1 MQQLLT
7 IAGGAVTSL
16 LVLLGIGFVL
26 ARGFVPLRRRP
37 RTQRA
42 ALISAAAAICAVGA
56 MQGNF
61 SMGQG
66 VIGDLRGVV
75 IATAALVGGPI
86 PAVAAALAASAYRLA
101 FGGQAI
107 AALVNIWIAAAMSIV
122 FVRAGFR
129 KTPRG
134 LAILGA
140 LLAIS
145 LLPAAAFLFATLP
158 TADALRISI
167 TVLLVSGIVYPIAL
181 VTFGGLLLNEQSRAE
196 DEADLRDA
204 NAALSLEAARSM
216 GVFEAS
222 NVAMAW
228 GELDSGRIIRVND
241 EYARFTGYSESELVG
256 MTFSDLSVAE
266 DRVADAAI
274 FKPLREGT
282 IPSIAG
288 ERRFLRK
295 DGTVAWGLRSS
306 TGVREDGRPRYA
318 FMMVQDVT
326 ERNKARS
333 EVDYLATHDSLTG
346 LFNRAVFHAA
356 TASALAHLPAGG
368 LIGMLYFDLDE
379 FKEINDTLGHPA
391 GDNILVEMAHRIRGV
406 CGKDDVAARIGG
418 DEFAILRRHP
428 TTAEEVARFA
438 DTIVEALAAPYDT
451 AATAFRATISLGI
464 SMGPADSNNAD
475 DLIKKADI
483 ALYSAKADGGGR
495 WRFFEL
501 TMETRLIERQAL
513 KLDLAV
519 AVDNHEL
526 ELVYQP
532 IVDLRTGKV
541 TSCEALLRWH
551 HPRRGLILPNEFI
564 PLAEETGLI
573 VPIGDWVL
581 GTACREAMTWP
592 AHVGLSV
599 NISSA
604 QFQDGHPLALLV
616 ADLLARTKMKPA
628 QLELEITETL
638 LLQGNERNL
647 QVLRDLRQLGIK
659 IALDDFGT
667 GYSSLGYLQQFPF
680 DKIKID
686 RSFVQEVTVRE
697 ESKAVIRAVVGLG
710 HSLNMRITAEGVES
724 REQLDS
730 IAAKGCDEVQGY
742 FFSKAVAAADVTA
755 LIAEIEGRPSPVEAL
770 RA

>member
-1 MQQLLT
+1 MQELLT
-7 IAGGAVTSL
+7 IGTGAVTSL

-26 ARGFVPLRRRP
+26 APGFALLRRRP
-37 RTQRA
+37 RKQRT
-42 ALISAAAAICAVGA
+42 ALISVIAAVCAVGA
-56 MQGNF
+56 MLGHF
-61 SMGQG
+61 PMGHG
-66 VIGDLRGVV
+66 VLGDLRAVV
-75 IATAALVGGPI
+75 IAAAALLGGPI
-86 PAVAAALAASAYRLA
+86 PAIAAAVGASAYRLA
-101 FGGQAI
+101 LGGQAT
-107 AALVNIWIAAAMSIV
+107 AALVNIWIAAAISILY
-122 FVRAGFR
+122 VRFNFSTA
-129 KTPRG
+129 PRG
-134 LAILGA
+134 LAILGV
-140 LLAIS
+140 LLALS
-145 LLPAAAFLFATLP
+145 LLPASAFLFGSAP
-158 TADALRISI
+158 PAEVIRVGF
-167 TVLLVSGIVYPIAL
+167 TVVLFAAIIYPVALVSFA
-181 VTFGGLLLNEQSRAE
+181 GLLLNQQHRAD
-196 DEADLRDA
+196 DEANLRNA
-204 NAALSLEAARSM
+204 NAALSLEAARTM

-222 NVAMAW
+222 SVAMAW
-228 GELDSGRIIRVND
+228 GELDSGRIIRVNE
-241 EYARFTGYSESELVG
+241 EYARFTGHSEGELIG
-256 MTFSDLSVAE
+256 MSFSDLSVPE
-266 DRVADAAI
+266 DRAADMAI

-295 DGTVAWGLRSS
+295 NGTVAWGLRSS
-306 TGVREDGRPRYA
+306 TGVLEDGVPRYA

-333 EVDYLATHDSLTG
+333 EVDYLAAHDSLTG
-346 LFNRAVFHAA
+346 LFNRAVFHRA
-356 TASALAHLPAGG
+356 TSDALSRRAPDG
-368 LIGMLYFDLDE
+368 LVGMLYLDLDE

-391 GDNILVEMAHRIRGV
+391 GDTILVEMARRIRGA

-418 DEFAILRRHP
+418 DEFAILRKNA
-428 TTAEEVARFA
+428 TTAEEVGRFA
-438 DTIVEALAAPYDT
+438 EVVMESLATPYDI
-451 AATAFRATISLGI
+451 AGTAFRATISLGI
-464 SMGPADSNNAD
+464 SLGPIDSTDAN

-483 ALYSAKADGGGR
+483 ALYSAKAGGGGKF
-495 WRFFEL
+495 RFFEL
-501 TMETRLIERQAL
+501 EMETRLIERQAL
-513 KLDLAV
+513 KLDLA
-519 AVDNHEL
+519 AALANNEL

-532 IVDLRTGKV
+532 LVDLHTAKV
-541 TSCEALLRWH
+541 ASCEALLRWH
-551 HPRRGLILPNEFI
+551 HPRRGLILPTEFI

-581 GTACREAMTWP
+581 ATACREAMTWP
-592 AHVGLSV
+592 AHVGVSV

-604 QFQDGHPLALLV
+604 QFQGGHPLALRV
-616 ADLLARTKMKPA
+616 AELLARTGMKPA

-638 LLQGNERNL
+638 LLQGNESNL

-742 FFSKAVAAADVTA
+742 FFSKAVAATDVTA